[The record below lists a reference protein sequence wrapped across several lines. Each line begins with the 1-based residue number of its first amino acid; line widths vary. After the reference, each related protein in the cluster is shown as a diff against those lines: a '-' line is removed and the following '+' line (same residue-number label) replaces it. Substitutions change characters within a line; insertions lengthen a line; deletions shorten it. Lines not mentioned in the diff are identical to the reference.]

1 MLKSYEAIYS
11 CGYLRWINQSAPDLD
26 KETRVVVV
34 MDIHPEPQK
43 TQETIRELLKRT
55 RGSMGRGKTLDEIDA
70 EIRTMRHE
78 WERDMM
84 REICSTVSTN
94 SP

>member
-11 CGYLRWINQSAPDLD
+11 HGCLRWINQSPPDPD

-43 TQETIRELLKRT
+43 NQETIRELLRRT
-55 RGSMGRGKTLDEIDA
+55 RGSMGKRKTLDEIDA
-70 EIRTMRHE
+70 EIRTMRNEWKRE
-78 WERDMM
+78 WE
-84 REICSTVSTN
+84 
-94 SP
+94 